1 MKKDKTINFLSF
13 IFSTLIYI
21 LIILSILFFAYNSK
35 TKYFED
41 QKYTKDK
48 DAFMD
53 IMIMDIDDS
62 LAPVSKDSKELEDEK
77 EEIIEK
83 KPNLQD
89 EDESL
94 KTTNKKVPSKEEKK
108 ETPKPVEK
116 PKNEELS
123 DLFKDINKTKL
134 EENIK
139 QEDLVQSRK
148 KSDKTTKTTQ
158 KSSSK
163 SNTSNIKGE
172 KAKGKSQRTGVYNK
186 FIGEVQS
193 ILTNVWSTYRALP
206 NQDAT
211 VEITIDKN
219 GRLSY
224 EIIEL
229 SYSTEFNQKFRDYL
243 NRLENIQ
250 FPAPPDGEIYKH
262 KYKMKDLIR

>member
-21 LIILSILFFAYNSK
+21 LIVLSILFFAYNSK

-53 IMIMDIDDS
+53 ITVVDIDDS
-62 LAPVSKDSKELEDEK
+62 LAPVSKDSQELEDEK

-94 KTTNKKVPSKEEKK
+94 KTTNKKVPPKEEKK

-116 PKNEELS
+116 LKNEELS

-148 KSDKTTKTTQ
+148 KSEKTTKTTQ

-163 SNTSNIKGE
+163 SNKSNIKGE
-172 KAKGKSQRTGVYNK
+172 KTKSKSQRTGVYNK

-211 VEITIDKN
+211 VEITINKY
-219 GRLSY
+219 GKLSY

-250 FPAPPDGEIYKH
+250 FPTPPDDEIYKH